1 MTGCG
6 NRQIGAGLR
15 AAALH
20 LAALLLVVT
29 LPAWQAARAQD
40 ADLWDRWTVHDSSS
54 TATIDHSAWD
64 DFLRSY
70 VVVGD
75 DGINRVAY
83 RWVTEAD
90 LAELEAYIDR
100 LQRTPISRFSR
111 PEQRAFWINLYNALT
126 VRLVLYHYPVESIRD
141 IDLAGGFWDN
151 LFGDGPWERKLAVV
165 EEAELS
171 LSDIENR
178 ILRPIWEDPRLHY
191 ALNPAAIGSP
201 NLQPRAFTAENT
213 DEMLEAA
220 ARAFVNHPRGVSIVD
235 DELVVSSMYLR
246 FEDDFGGDEVSII
259 AHLRRYAG
267 AELSRALMGRT
278 EIDDDEFDWS
288 LNDMR

>member
-1 MTGCG
+1 MTGWG
-6 NRQIGAGLR
+6 NRQISAGLR

-20 LAALLLVVT
+20 LVALLLAMT
-29 LPAWQAARAQD
+29 LPAGQGSRAQD

-54 TATIDHSAWD
+54 TATIDHSPWD
-64 DFLRSY
+64 DFLGSY
-70 VVVGD
+70 VVAGD

-83 RWVTEAD
+83 RWVSEAD
-90 LAELEAYIDR
+90 LADLEAYIDR
-100 LQRTPISRFSR
+100 LQRTAISRYSR
-111 PEQRAFWINLYNALT
+111 PEQRAYWINLYNALT
-126 VRLVLYHYPVESIRD
+126 VRLILYHYPVESIRD

-151 LFGDGPWERKLAVV
+151 LFGDGPWERKLAAI

-178 ILRPIWEDPRLHY
+178 ILRPIWDDPRLHY
-191 ALNPAAIGSP
+191 ALNRATLGSP

-213 DEMLEAA
+213 EEMLEAA
-220 ARAFVNHPRGVSIVD
+220 ARAFVNHPRGVAIVE

-246 FEDDFGGDEVSII
+246 FEEDFGGDEVSII

-278 EIDDDEFDWS
+278 EIDDDEYDWS